1 MAALQQALPEIT
13 AAGATLVVLSPQVA
27 PSPREAGVQH
37 PDQAYEL
44 LIDRGNE
51 VARRFRLVFPL
62 PDALREIY
70 RKIGIDLE
78 VANGDAS
85 WTLPMPAR
93 YLVDRQ
99 GVVRAADVHPDYTRR
114 TEPAATL
121 AALRALA
128 R

>member
-1 MAALQQALPEIT
+1 
-13 AAGATLVVLSPQVA
+13 
-27 PSPREAGVQH
+27 
-37 PDQAYEL
+37 
-44 LIDRGNE
+44 
-51 VARRFRLVFPL
+51 VARRFGLVFPL

>member
-1 MAALQQALPEIT
+1 M
-13 AAGATLVVLSPQVA
+13 
-27 PSPREAGVQH
+27 QH

-51 VARRFRLVFPL
+51 VARRFGLVFPL

-93 YLVDRQ
+93 YVVDRQ

-114 TEPAATL
+114 TEPAETV
-121 AALRALA
+121 AALTRLP
-128 R
+128 

>member
-1 MAALQQALPEIT
+1 M
-13 AAGATLVVLSPQVA
+13 
-27 PSPREAGVQH
+27 QH

-51 VARRFRLVFPL
+51 VARRFGLVFPL

>member
-1 MAALQQALPEIT
+1 M
-13 AAGATLVVLSPQVA
+13 
-27 PSPREAGVQH
+27 QH

>member
-1 MAALQQALPEIT
+1 M
-13 AAGATLVVLSPQVA
+13 
-27 PSPREAGVQH
+27 QH

-51 VARRFRLVFPL
+51 VARRFGLVFPL

-70 RKIGIDLE
+70 RKVGIDLE

-121 AALRALA
+121 AGLRALA

>member
-1 MAALQQALPEIT
+1 MAK
-13 AAGATLVVLSPQVA
+13 
-27 PSPREAGVQH
+27 
-37 PDQAYEL
+37 
-44 LIDRGNE
+44 
-51 VARRFRLVFPL
+51 RFGLVFPL

-70 RKIGIDLE
+70 RKIGIDLAQ
-78 VANGDAS
+78 ANGDES

-93 YLVDRQ
+93 YVVDRQ

-114 TEPAATL
+114 TEPEATL